1 MAGVEFFSGPE
12 WRRRWSDEQKR
23 AVVAAAF
30 APGAI
35 VAEVARRAD
44 VRPGQIYRW
53 RRELDHLQSGGGGF
67 AAVVVTADADCG
79 PGITSRSGEAI
90 EIQFNGTACLRIPAA
105 TPPELAAAV
114 VRALRR

>member
-1 MAGVEFFSGPE
+1 MARVELFSGPE
-12 WRRRWSDEQKR
+12 RRRRWSDEQKR

-44 VRPGQIYRW
+44 VRAGQIYRW
-53 RRELDHLQSGGGGF
+53 RQELRGGGGAGF
-67 AAVVVTADADCG
+67 AAVVVTANTDCG
-79 PGITSRSGEAI
+79 PGIASRSSEAI
-90 EIQFNGTACLRIPAA
+90 EIQFGGAACLRIPPS

-114 VRALRR
+114 VQALVRR

>member
-1 MAGVEFFSGPE
+1 MARFELFSGPE
-12 WRRRWSDEQKR
+12 RRRRWSEEQKR
-23 AVVAAAF
+23 GVVAAAF

-53 RRELDHLQSGGGGF
+53 RRELSSGGAGF
-67 AAVVVTADADCG
+67 AAVVVTADAGCG
-79 PGITSRSGEAI
+79 PGIASRSGEAI
-90 EIQFNGTACLRIPAA
+90 EIQFSGVACLRIPPS
-105 TPPELAAAV
+105 TPPELPAAV